1 MYRTEFFSEAKAS
14 GLNIKKLKN
23 FTSRARK
30 ALNLKSSVNVILTD
44 GRHIKKLNS
53 RFFAKNGTTDVI
65 AFNLGKAGS
74 PCFEKLCEVYVC
86 LQEARKAA
94 AERKHGVVRELQIL
108 IIHGLLH
115 LSGMTDET
123 PAAKKKML
131 DAGDVLLGSLE
142 K

>member
-1 MYRTEFFSEAKAS
+1 MFRTEFFSEAQAS

-44 GRHIKKLNS
+44 GRRIKKLNR
-53 RFFAKNGTTDVI
+53 RFFAKNGITDVI
-65 AFNLGKAGS
+65 AFNLGQAGPPGS
-74 PCFEKLCEVYVC
+74 EKLCEVYVC

-94 AERKHGVVRELQIL
+94 AERSHGVTREIEIL

-115 LSGMTDET
+115 LSGMTDAT
-123 PAAKKKML
+123 PSSKKKML
-131 DAGDVLLGSLE
+131 SAGDVLSGRLE

>member
-1 MYRTEFFSEAKAS
+1 MYRTEFFSEAKAQ
-14 GLNIKKLKN
+14 GLDIKKLKK

-44 GRHIKKLNS
+44 DRRIKKLNN

-65 AFNLGKAGS
+65 AFNLGKVGA

-86 LQEARKAA
+86 LQVARKAA
-94 AERKHGVVRELQIL
+94 AKRNHGVVRELQIL

-115 LSGMTDET
+115 LSGMTDAT
-123 PAAKKKML
+123 PASKKKML
-131 DAGDVLLGSLE
+131 DAGDVLLGRLE